1 MLAHEKNYLPDF
13 MPVLS
18 VGRHRTPRRGGR
30 FMEFASYLAGEKWSD
45 HPACTHPSL
54 ALLARL
60 VNDCTSDQY
69 RSELADLI
77 PSVIG
82 VTSTDPRVEL
92 RVALLAAISAL
103 PVASEGRQRAL
114 AVGIMAAQARLAELE
129 PADGSELAN
138 GVASAFAQAPA
149 AEQWAK
155 KFSAEYRVDGH
166 GRAVTR
172 MIESI
177 IRTSVVGIANACTP
191 DVNQRLRA
199 LLRDV
204 IEDCRGT
211 ISREVTP
218 TLEVT
223 PQHHGVPTLTR

>member
-18 VGRHRTPRRGGR
+18 AGRHRSPRRGGC

-60 VNDCTSDQY
+60 VNDCTSDHD

-82 VTSTDPRVEL
+82 VTGTDPRVEF
-92 RVALLAAISAL
+92 RVALLAATMAL
-103 PVASEGRQRAL
+103 PIASEGRQRAL
-114 AVGIMAAQARLAELE
+114 AVGIMVTQARLAELE
-129 PADGSELAN
+129 TTADSALAN
-138 GVASAFAQAPA
+138 RVASAFAQAPA
-149 AEQWAK
+149 AEQWAI
-155 KFSAEYRVDGH
+155 KFSAEYRVEAH

-172 MIESI
+172 ITESI

-191 DVNQRLRA
+191 DVNQRLKA
-199 LLRDV
+199 LLRDA
-204 IEDCRGT
+204 IEDCRAT
-211 ISREVTP
+211 ISAEVDP
-218 TLEVT
+218 MLEAT
-223 PQHHGVPTLTR
+223 GQRHAVPTLTR